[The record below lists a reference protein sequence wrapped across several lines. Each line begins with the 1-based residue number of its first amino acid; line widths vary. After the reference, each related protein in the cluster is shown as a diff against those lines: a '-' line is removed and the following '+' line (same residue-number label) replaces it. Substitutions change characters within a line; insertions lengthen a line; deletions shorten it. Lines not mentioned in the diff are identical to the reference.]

1 MEIQKEVKIMMKTL
15 LELTKQNVVVVV
27 MAANRI

>member
-1 MEIQKEVKIMMKTL
+1 MEIQKEVKIVMKTL